1 MPRLRLFPSSIQDV
15 RTPWQPARLRLVVMT
30 PSLLLIEDPG
40 TSRELQVLALES
52 QGWKVRVAPDVP
64 GALTWLQLEPVRLVV
79 VSAGLLVAHGT
90 HLDTL
95 RRALVEAGAQ
105 LQVSAF
111 PAEREAL
118 ASLGLPVERYLG
130 RPLSLGALVEGA
142 RHAFPPDVQ
151 GERSRPRVLVADDDP
166 VSRKLAQLYLSPFRF
181 ELAMAADGA
190 TALDL
195 ARRRP
200 PDVVLA
206 DALMPGMDGFKLCL
220 ELRQDPRLARVPV
233 ILTHAV
239 APDELDLR
247 LAHNV
252 GANGFVRRSQEGD
265 ELVGALLRELRAG
278 GPAYTAPPV
287 DLGTEDHL
295 YRMVRQLERRVGLL
309 EQAERATRESEA
321 RYRLVVSGSYDGIW
335 DWDLRGQAFYWSP
348 PLLEMLGLGPE
359 DFGGTFASFLELI
372 HPEDRPDVMSALSAH
387 LERGEPY
394 DVSLRLRHT
403 TGTWRSCV
411 SRGKALRDAQGRPV
425 RMAGI
430 IGDVTEQLR
439 MYRET
444 QEAVRARD
452 DFLSVAA
459 HELRTPLAALR
470 LRVQGAHG
478 ALRSGLKMGPE
489 RLERALEAADRQVQR
504 LSDLVESLL
513 DVSQLQGGAPRL
525 NLEEVDLASVVR
537 EAVSRSEEAAA
548 RVGCLLVLSPLAPTP
563 GRWDAARL
571 SQVMTHLLSNAMKFG
586 PGKPVEVALESER
599 DVATLMVKDYGIG
612 IAPGRLETLFRRFER
627 AVPVRHYGGLGLGLY
642 RLRRIV
648 EAHGGG
654 VSVDSAPGEGATFRV
669 RLPREGPPAAR
680 D

>member
-1 MPRLRLFPSSIQDV
+1 MRLFPSSIQDV

>member
-1 MPRLRLFPSSIQDV
+1 
-15 RTPWQPARLRLVVMT
+15 MT

-40 TSRELQVLALES
+40 TTRELQVLALES

-64 GALTWLQLEPVRLVV
+64 GALTWLQVEPVRLVV
-79 VSAGLLVAHGT
+79 VSASLLVAHGT

-95 RRALVEAGAQ
+95 RRVLKEAGAL

-130 RPLSLGALVEGA
+130 RPLTLGALVEGS
-142 RHAFPPDVQ
+142 RHAFPKDEAH
-151 GERSRPRVLVADDDP
+151 ERARPRVLVADDDP

-190 TALDL
+190 MALDL

-252 GANGFVRRSQEGD
+252 GANGFVRRTQDGD

-287 DLGTEDHL
+287 DLSTEDHL

-309 EQAERATRESEA
+309 EQAERTTRESEA

-359 DFGGTFASFLELI
+359 EFGGTFASFLELI
-372 HPEDRPDVMSALSAH
+372 HPEDRSDVLSALSSH

-394 DVSLRLRHT
+394 DVSMRLRHAS
-403 TGTWRSCV
+403 GTWRSCV

-452 DFLSVAA
+452 EFLSVAA

-470 LRVQGAHG
+470 LRVQGAQG
-478 ALRSGLKMGPE
+478 ALRAGLKMGPE

-525 NLEEVDLASVVR
+525 DLEEVDLASVVR
-537 EAVSRSEEAAA
+537 DAVSRSEEAAA
-548 RVGCLLVLSPLAPTP
+548 RVGCRLVLSPLAPTP
-563 GRWDAARL
+563 GLWDAARL
-571 SQVMTHLLSNAMKFG
+571 SQVMTHLLSNALKFG

-599 DVATLMVKDYGIG
+599 DVATLMVKDHGIG

>member
-1 MPRLRLFPSSIQDV
+1 M
-15 RTPWQPARLRLVVMT
+15 MT

-40 TSRELQVLALES
+40 ASRELQVLALES
-52 QGWKVRVAPDVP
+52 QGWRVWASADVP
-64 GALTWLQLEPVRLVV
+64 GALTLLRTQPVQVV
-79 VSAGLLVAHGT
+79 VAAAGLLLSDGT
-90 HLDTL
+90 HLESL
-95 RRALVEAGAQ
+95 RHALSLAGAL
-105 LQVSAF
+105 LQISAF

-118 ASLGLPVERYLG
+118 RPLDLSVERYLS

-142 RHAFPPDVQ
+142 RQAFPLEAA
-151 GERSRPRVLVADDDP
+151 GGAEARRPCVLVADDDP
-166 VSRKLAQLYLSPFRF
+166 VSRKLAQLHLAPFRF
-181 ELAMAADGA
+181 DVVLAADGA

-195 ARRRP
+195 ARRRG

-206 DALMPGMDGFKLCL
+206 DALMPGMDGFTLCL
-220 ELRQDPRLARVPV
+220 GFRQDPRLARVPV
-233 ILTHAV
+233 ILTHTL

-247 LAHNV
+247 MAHNV
-252 GANGFVRRSQEGD
+252 GANGFVRRTQEGD

-278 GPAYTAPPV
+278 GPSHTSPPA
-287 DLGTEDHL
+287 DLSTEDHL

-309 EQAERATRESEA
+309 EQAERTARESEA

-335 DWDLRGQAFYWSP
+335 DWDLRGQAFYWSS
-348 PLLEMLGLGPE
+348 PLLDMLGLGPG
-359 DFGGTFASFLELI
+359 DFGGTFSAFLELI
-372 HPEDRPDVMSALSAH
+372 HPEDRPDVMAALSAH
-387 LERGEPY
+387 LERGTPY
-394 DVSLRLRHT
+394 DVSLRLRHV

-411 SRGKALRDAQGRPV
+411 SRGRALRDAQGRPV

-439 MYRET
+439 LYRET

-470 LRVQGAHG
+470 LRVQGAQG
-478 ALRSGLKMGPE
+478 ALHAGLSSGTE
-489 RLERALEAADRQVQR
+489 RLERALDSADRQVQR

-525 NLEEVDLASVVR
+525 HLEDVDLALVVR
-537 EAVSRSEEAAA
+537 EAVSRSEDAAA
-548 RVGCLLVLSPLAPTP
+548 RAGCLLVLSPLEPTT

-586 PGKPVEVALESER
+586 PGKPVEVALESGR
-599 DVATLMVKDYGIG
+599 DVATLMVKDHGIG
-612 IAPGRLETLFRRFER
+612 IAPGRLESLFRRFER

-654 VSVDSAPGEGATFRV
+654 VSVDSTPGAGATFRV
-669 RLPREGPPAAR
+669 RLPREGPPAVR